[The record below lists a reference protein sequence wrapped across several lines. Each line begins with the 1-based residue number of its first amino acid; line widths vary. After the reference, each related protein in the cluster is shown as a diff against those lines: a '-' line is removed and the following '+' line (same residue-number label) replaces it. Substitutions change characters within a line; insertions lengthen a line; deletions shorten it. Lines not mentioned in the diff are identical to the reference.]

1 MTKSV
6 RSERVRKWL
15 SELVYEWV
23 SKVEKCEVN
32 SKGSKANTTTITV
45 GDEREDCDEC
55 EVGND
60 EGRRL

>member
-6 RSERVRKWL
+6 RSERVRKLL

-32 SKGSKANTTTITV
+32 FNGSMATTSTTV